1 MIPNDAPRGVACLDW
16 KVPSATCDACA
27 SCDDACDDP
36 NCPPC
41 RRAHAAAAAKPGG
54 APKRP
59 AYTMCQVRRRCTE
72 AECWLVAQKVVYDVT
87 AYVRS
92 GKHPGANRSILRK
105 AGTDVSEDH
114 TMHSKFARKLWKT
127 MAIGKLTKCD
137 GSDAQTHGK
146 GDKPW
151 SLLRW

>member
-1 MIPNDAPRGVACLDW
+1 MVLGIQC
-16 KVPSATCDACA
+16 CDRFGAA
-27 SCDDACDDP
+27 S
-36 NCPPC
+36 
-41 RRAHAAAAAKPGG
+41 
-54 APKRP
+54 
-59 AYTMCQVRRRCTE
+59 
-72 AECWLVAQKVVYDVT
+72 
-87 AYVRS
+87 
-92 GKHPGANRSILRK
+92 
-105 AGTDVSEDH
+105 GTDVSEDH